1 MTSIRARAGVPEQY
15 INRIWPLQNNYRE
28 SIIKTNRQY
37 FIGILALLPFLSMG
51 LMANQAHAQQQN
63 KHTELK
69 IVGFN
74 VDEVPH
80 LTAGTDL
87 NFSIYGSPG
96 SQATLYI
103 TGAQRNLTLSEVG
116 AGLYEGVYTIS
127 SRDNITANSAVTAN
141 LRLNNQIASMVLS
154 ESLQTGV
161 GYRSPEQ
168 TNPVTPTISHFE
180 VQPANEL
187 RAGGKIGFSLYGT
200 PGAKAEMAIEGVKGT
215 TYLKEVRRGEYAGV
229 YTIKKHDRIA
239 SDSAV
244 TAKLRA
250 GERIASAT
258 LNKPLLS
265 AAAQMKRKA
274 AFCNACGSV
283 EAINVVEVSG
293 DGNYL
298 GTIGG
303 GIIGAALGNQVGGGN
318 GKTIATIAGAVGGA
332 LAGHAIEGRVTK
344 TKHHEVLV
352 RMQNGS
358 AQTASFEADPGY
370 RVGDKVRITDGI
382 LTRD

>member
-1 MTSIRARAGVPEQY
+1 MSSIRARAGVPEQY
-15 INRIWPLQNNYRE
+15 VNRIWPLKNNYRE

-37 FIGILALLPFLSMG
+37 LIGVLALLPFLSMG
-51 LMANQAHAQQQN
+51 LMAGQAHAQQQS
-63 KHTELK
+63 KHTELN

-74 VDEVPH
+74 VDEVPS

-103 TGAQRNLTLSEVG
+103 TGAQRNLTLNEVG

-141 LRLNNQIASMVLS
+141 LRLNNQIASMVLG
-154 ESLQTGV
+154 ESLQAGV
-161 GYRSPEQ
+161 GYRSAEQ

-180 VQPANEL
+180 VKPSKEL
-187 RAGGKIGFSLYGT
+187 RTGEKIGFSLYGT

-215 TYLKEVRRGEYAGV
+215 TSLQEVRRGEYAGV
-229 YTIKKHDRIA
+229 YTIKKQDRIA
-239 SDSAV
+239 PDSAV

-250 GERIASAT
+250 GERIATAT

-265 AAAQMKRKA
+265 AAAQTKRKA
-274 AFCNACGSV
+274 AFCNACGAV

-358 AQTASFEADPGY
+358 AQTATFETDPGY